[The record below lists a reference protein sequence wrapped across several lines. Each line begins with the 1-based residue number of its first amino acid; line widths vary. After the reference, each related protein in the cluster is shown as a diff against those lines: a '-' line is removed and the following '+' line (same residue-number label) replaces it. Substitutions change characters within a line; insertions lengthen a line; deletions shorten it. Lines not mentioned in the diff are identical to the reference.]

1 MFENITTRLGEIF
14 KSLKKKGKLSKKDV
28 EKGLKDIRLALLEAD
43 VNYKV
48 VKEFIERLKKNA
60 TGERVLN
67 SFTPGETLLKVV
79 FEELTNFLSPKEK
92 IEIKTDGKPGIVM
105 LIGLQGS
112 GKTTTAVKIAHFL
125 RKKGKESL
133 LVPCDLKRPA
143 AVEQLMI
150 MAEMD
155 KLPFYKIREKT
166 IAKIGLNAVS
176 FARKEGLSPVILD
189 TAGRLHIDD
198 TMIDEL
204 INLKKLLNPKE
215 ILLVL
220 DSMTGQ
226 DAVNIGLEFQK
237 KVDFN
242 GIVLTKMDGD
252 ARGGAAFSLRY
263 VTSRPIKLI
272 GTGEKPDDLELF
284 HAERMTSRILG
295 MGDLSTLA
303 EKAAEVIKKEEAEEA
318 AKKLREDRFT
328 FEDFKKQIKMVKKLG
343 SLENIAGM
351 IPGMKSIGKIDV
363 NDNSINRIEAII
375 NSMTVSERNNPKI
388 IDGSRRKRIAS
399 GSGTT
404 VTEVN
409 RLLKDFE
416 KMKKMMKQL
425 SKGKPGFLPGNI
437 HFPTK

>member
-1 MFENITTRLGEIF
+1 MFENITARLGEIF

-79 FEELTNFLSPKEK
+79 FEELTNFLSAKEK

-166 IAKIGLNAVS
+166 IEKIGLNAVS

-351 IPGMKSIGKIDV
+351 IPGINSIGKIDV

-404 VTEVN
+404 ITEVN

>member
-28 EKGLKDIRLALLEAD
+28 EKGLKDIRFALLEAD

-48 VKEFIERLKKNA
+48 VKEFIEQLKKNA

-166 IAKIGLNAVS
+166 IEKIGLNAVS
-176 FARKEGLSPVILD
+176 
-189 TAGRLHIDD
+189 
-198 TMIDEL
+198 
-204 INLKKLLNPKE
+204 
-215 ILLVL
+215 
-220 DSMTGQ
+220 
-226 DAVNIGLEFQK
+226 
-237 KVDFN
+237 
-242 GIVLTKMDGD
+242 
-252 ARGGAAFSLRY
+252 
-263 VTSRPIKLI
+263 
-272 GTGEKPDDLELF
+272 
-284 HAERMTSRILG
+284 
-295 MGDLSTLA
+295 
-303 EKAAEVIKKEEAEEA
+303 
-318 AKKLREDRFT
+318 
-328 FEDFKKQIKMVKKLG
+328 
-343 SLENIAGM
+343 
-351 IPGMKSIGKIDV
+351 
-363 NDNSINRIEAII
+363 
-375 NSMTVSERNNPKI
+375 
-388 IDGSRRKRIAS
+388 
-399 GSGTT
+399 
-404 VTEVN
+404 
-409 RLLKDFE
+409 
-416 KMKKMMKQL
+416 
-425 SKGKPGFLPGNI
+425 
-437 HFPTK
+437 

>member
-1 MFENITTRLGEIF
+1 
-14 KSLKKKGKLSKKDV
+14 
-28 EKGLKDIRLALLEAD
+28 
-43 VNYKV
+43 
-48 VKEFIERLKKNA
+48 
-60 TGERVLN
+60 
-67 SFTPGETLLKVV
+67 
-79 FEELTNFLSPKEK
+79 
-92 IEIKTDGKPGIVM
+92 
-105 LIGLQGS
+105 
-112 GKTTTAVKIAHFL
+112 
-125 RKKGKESL
+125 
-133 LVPCDLKRPA
+133 
-143 AVEQLMI
+143 
-150 MAEMD
+150 
-155 KLPFYKIREKT
+155 
-166 IAKIGLNAVS
+166 
-176 FARKEGLSPVILD
+176 
-189 TAGRLHIDD
+189 
-198 TMIDEL
+198 
-204 INLKKLLNPKE
+204 
-215 ILLVL
+215 
-220 DSMTGQ
+220 SMTGQ

-252 ARGGAAFSLRY
+252 ARGGAALSLRY

-404 VTEVN
+404 ITEVN